1 KLSTTTPNVNGK
13 KIYIKVLPDKNQ
25 SDYESD
31 LSNDESANSKRVG
44 TSSKDYH
51 STLNELHPTSETY
64 GQLNK
69 NERFNYREMTK
80 L

>member
-1 KLSTTTPNVNGK
+1 ENNSFQHDLKNINRKRKLNTTTPNVNGK

-31 LSNDESANSKRVG
+31 LSNDESTNSKRVG

-64 GQLNK
+64 D
-69 NERFNYREMTK
+69 
-80 L
+80 